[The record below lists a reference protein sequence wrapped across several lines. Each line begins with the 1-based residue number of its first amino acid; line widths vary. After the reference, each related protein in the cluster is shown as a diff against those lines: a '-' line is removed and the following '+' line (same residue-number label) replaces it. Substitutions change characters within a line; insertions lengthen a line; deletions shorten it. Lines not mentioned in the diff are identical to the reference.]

1 MLDGQNFTRN
11 HSAGDDEQ
19 PVWITATPRDLTPG
33 QPTELAFGIRDEQK
47 NPITDATFDL
57 AVTDPKGKVHNL
69 TPRAGVGMS
78 LADFTETQEPGD
90 YWARVRASRNGQAL
104 AGIAVT
110 RFHVNARDP
119 ELDNPVADFSMLREI
134 SHASGGEFLTAEQ
147 LVEKMDVWGRDGLP
161 GLSLARQQQQSLW
174 DNWFV
179 LLLLVLLMTTEW
191 ALRKKRGLV

>member
-1 MLDGQNFTRN
+1 
-11 HSAGDDEQ
+11 
-19 PVWITATPRDLTPG
+19 
-33 QPTELAFGIRDEQK
+33 
-47 NPITDATFDL
+47 
-57 AVTDPKGKVHNL
+57 
-69 TPRAGVGMS
+69 
-78 LADFTETQEPGD
+78 
-90 YWARVRASRNGQAL
+90 
-104 AGIAVT
+104 
-110 RFHVNARDP
+110 VNARDP

>member
-1 MLDGQNFTRN
+1 
-11 HSAGDDEQ
+11 
-19 PVWITATPRDLTPG
+19 
-33 QPTELAFGIRDEQK
+33 
-47 NPITDATFDL
+47 
-57 AVTDPKGKVHNL
+57 
-69 TPRAGVGMS
+69 MS

-147 LVEKMDVWGRDGLP
+147 LVEKMEVWGRDGLP